1 MELRTVRPRALV
13 SWARWPHL
21 CPSEGH
27 VPCATP
33 RQHAAVNEEK
43 ASRQE
48 PEDSAQRRLASQ
60 GGVPPL
66 LEAAPP
72 DLRVSRVPQPK
83 SPTDSFNRPA
93 VGWVPLEHKHPEGSQ
108 GPQA

>member
-1 MELRTVRPRALV
+1 MELRAVRPRAPV

-33 RQHAAVNEEK
+33 RQHTAVNEEK

-48 PEDSAQRRLASQ
+48 PEDSAQSRLASQ

-66 LEAAPP
+66 LEAGPWPPTAGAP
-72 DLRVSRVPQPK
+72 
-83 SPTDSFNRPA
+83 RPPRLPRA
-93 VGWVPLEHKHPEGSQ
+93 PAKVTH
-108 GPQA
+108 